1 MAGYYEGKR
10 FRASEL
16 LEGAGSCVTTLRRAF
31 GAKKWALL
39 EPYLKAENG
48 LWAFDI

>member
-1 MAGYYEGKR
+1 VAGYYEGKR
-10 FRASEL
+10 LLASEL
-16 LEGAGSCVTTLRRAF
+16 LEDAGSRVTTLRRAF

-39 EPYLKAENG
+39 KSYLKSENG